1 MANTL
6 STAGKLQRVSLHHT
20 QKLIMR
26 SLFLHKTERVPATQ
40 EVGGAEGFSRTSGYL
55 LLCPKILRNTLGPCR
70 SVTRLIFMYPLYNA
84 HQLKETSLTLN
95 PVLIFYILL
104 ENLKMSRKKILPRVS
119 GMTVSIV

>member
-1 MANTL
+1 
-6 STAGKLQRVSLHHT
+6 
-20 QKLIMR
+20 
-26 SLFLHKTERVPATQ
+26 
-40 EVGGAEGFSRTSGYL
+40 
-55 LLCPKILRNTLGPCR
+55 
-70 SVTRLIFMYPLYNA
+70 MYPLYNA